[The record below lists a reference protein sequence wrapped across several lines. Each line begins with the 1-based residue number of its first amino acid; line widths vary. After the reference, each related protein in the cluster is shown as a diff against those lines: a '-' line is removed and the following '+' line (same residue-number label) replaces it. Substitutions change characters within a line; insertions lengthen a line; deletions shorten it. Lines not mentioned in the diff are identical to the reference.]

1 MDNAKHGNII
11 LVHAFSHWVFYK
23 STDLKLINLTVTFFK
38 ISFSRSVRDRK
49 QISGKKGTQIE

>member
-23 STDLKLINLTVTFFK
+23 STDLKLINLTVTFLK
-38 ISFSRSVRDRK
+38 SPLVEVLEIENRY
-49 QISGKKGTQIE
+49 QEKKDTN